1 MAKDIQGASVLEVI
15 DDLSSNPLK
24 AALEDEWV
32 LYHGTSESYSASI
45 QAFGLGHV
53 NGTPGY
59 WDDVQAF
66 ISYWRVFDLQSP
78 AFSALSAF
86 SQAQGGIR
94 SVSLAATFE
103 RAARY
108 AIDEPGGETIA
119 LLSRAIGQIAA
130 EIRNPSVL
138 ANRLQEKRTR
148 LYQLALRHGF
158 PSEEAWDTANGAS
171 GSSLGAI
178 DYALSILEDPSALFS
193 ELDRFESYSSGGEHA
208 PVVYAVTIRSEDNA
222 FLALDPAGINYRGI
236 LPPERLLA
244 RVQIAGDR
252 VIRPRGPDHVGFDPE
267 LEAMG
272 KWRERLG
279 P

>member
-1 MAKDIQGASVLEVI
+1 MANDIKGASVLELI

-24 AALEDEWV
+24 SALDDEWV

-45 QAFGLGHV
+45 DALGLGHA

-59 WDDVQAF
+59 WDDVQSF
-66 ISYWRVFDLQSP
+66 ISYWHVFNLQSQ
-78 AFSALSAF
+78 AFSALAGL
-86 SQAQGGIR
+86 SQAQDGIR

-108 AIDEPGGETIA
+108 AVEEPGGETVA
-119 LLSRAIGQIAA
+119 LMSRAIGQIAA
-130 EIRNPSVL
+130 EIRNPGVL
-138 ANRLQEKRTR
+138 EKRLQEKRTR
-148 LYQLALRHGF
+148 LFQLAVRHGF
-158 PSEEAWDTANGAS
+158 HSEEAWDAANGAT
-171 GSSLGAI
+171 GSYFGAI

-193 ELDRFESYSSGGEHA
+193 ELDRFESYSSSGRHA
-208 PVVYAVTIRSEDNA
+208 PVVYAVGIRTEDNRL
-222 FLALDPAGINYRGI
+222 LASDPAGINYRGV

-244 RVQIAGDR
+244 RVRIADDR
-252 VIRPRGPDHVGFDPE
+252 VIRQRDFHHEGSAPE

-279 P
+279 R